1 MRPPR
6 RPLVGLVAV
15 AVTAT
20 LAAPVGVL
28 AGSDPPSDP
37 PSSSDPA
44 DASGSDPAASDPTGA
59 ADSSDGAGD
68 ADLAAARAGL
78 ATWLQA
84 NRPASPSTSTDLP
97 GCPAI
102 ELETFEAAMA
112 DAGVSAELGGWG
124 TEIEWSEYAG
134 IDPDLMGI
142 VCAGDTDG
150 DANDSDAE
158 LAAGLF
164 AVDAGTDE
172 RAVRI
177 VTGFSLGALDVIDAD
192 IPGISGGT
200 LTTGCLLDG
209 GLSACLT
216 FWDLD
221 GLIVG
226 TSLMSDVRELP
237 DGSSQAVLEAV
248 LPQVLAT
255 LTTHG
260 GAVPTPPPS
269 EPAIASDG
277 TSVGDARAGLI
288 RVLSGA
294 DTPLDAPLEP
304 CVLADVAA
312 VDAALETS
320 GADTPL
326 SDWGQWIGPLTPLDE
341 WPQRGI
347 VCTGSYV
354 GAAGDASFPELN
366 LALAVADFGDDAT
379 LGTYFSDHLGISP
392 DEEPI
397 AAPAAG
403 GETIGRCVQRDRV
416 YDCYEAWT
424 DGSGFV
430 VAVHIEDQTFF
441 DRQSASVV
449 VDELVP
455 SVLDAL
461 GSGATQVG
469 DELAGIDGS
478 QVDDAEAALLSFV
491 ESAGATSGLD
501 CPVATAD
508 EVAGALDLVGIDHD
522 VDDWRAH
529 IQELET
535 TNGTELGTGL
545 VCTDGSLLTVE
556 GVSFR
561 LEAISFLDVVEAEEM
576 VAAASLT
583 AGGTPED
590 VAPGTIA
597 GSCTS
602 VSGQEY
608 CNAWWRD
615 GTFVVGV
622 TLLADADADEIT
634 RNDAGEVLTTLVPTV
649 LSSLATIAG

>member
-20 LAAPVGVL
+20 LAAPAGVL
-28 AGSDPPSDP
+28 AGSDPPS
-37 PSSSDPA
+37 SSEPA
-44 DASGSDPAASDPTGA
+44 DASGSDPAASAPTGT

-68 ADLAAARAGL
+68 VGLAAARAGL
-78 ATWLQA
+78 AAWLQA
-84 NRPASPSTSTDLP
+84 NKPASPSTSTDLP

-112 DAGVSAELGGWG
+112 DAGVPAALGDWG
-124 TEIEWSEYAG
+124 TEIEWSEYSD

-142 VCAGDTDG
+142 VCGGDTDG
-150 DANDSDAE
+150 DAHDSDSE
-158 LAAGLF
+158 LAAGVF

-172 RAVRI
+172 RAVSI
-177 VTGFSLGALDVIDAD
+177 ITGFSFGALDVIDAD
-192 IPGISGGT
+192 IAGVPGGT
-200 LTTGCLLDG
+200 LTTGCLSDG

-221 GLIVG
+221 GLIIG
-226 TSLMSDVRELP
+226 TRLLSDVSELP
-237 DGSSQAVLEAV
+237 DGSSQVLLESA
-248 LPQVLAT
+248 LPQILAT
-255 LTTHG
+255 LATHL
-260 GAVPTPPPS
+260 GAVPATPSS
-269 EPAIASDG
+269 ESVTMGDG
-277 TSVGDARAGLI
+277 TPVGDARAGLERI
-288 RVLSGA
+288 LSGP
-294 DTPLDAPLEP
+294 DTPADAPLET
-304 CVLADVAA
+304 CALADVAT

-320 GADTPL
+320 GADAPL
-326 SDWGQWIGPLTPLDE
+326 GDWGQWVGPLTPLDE

-354 GAAGDASFPELN
+354 GAAGDLSFPELT
-366 LALAVADFGDDAT
+366 LALAVADFGDDET
-379 LGTYFSDHLGISP
+379 LGTYYSDHLEIGP

-469 DELAGIDGS
+469 DELAGTDSQQVADAVDG
-478 QVDDAEAALLSFV
+478 LV
-491 ESAGATSGLD
+491 EFASSAPATSALD
-501 CPVATAD
+501 CPAATLDDART
-508 EVAGALDLVGIDHD
+508 AGDAAGIDEQPD
-522 VDDWRAH
+522 GWSARLDR
-529 IQELET
+529 IQSE
-535 TNGTELGTGL
+535 NGAEPGLRL
-545 VCTDGSLLTVE
+545 VCADGESLVT
-556 GVSFR
+556 
-561 LEAISFLDVVEAEEM
+561 LDVIEFADVVDAQEF
-576 VAAASLT
+576 VASVGLA
-583 AGGTPED
+583 AGGSPDD
-590 VAPGTIA
+590 VESGTVVL

-622 TLLADADADEIT
+622 TLFADADEIT
-634 RNDAGEVLTTLVPTV
+634 RSDAGEVLTTLVPTV